1 MRKRNFQKGRGQ
13 PHEAVGGDDRDIV
26 NEGKKE
32 NVEGEEESD
41 SDDHEDECDGDDDS
55 TSGSV
60 DIDDETSRRHYQQL
74 FNLSEADV
82 KINDMAIRSPRS
94 FALDPDKAEM
104 SFITMIDKAMQEY
117 TPVRVKYGKGEG
129 NAEKKDGEGSNGEE
143 KEGENGV

>member
-41 SDDHEDECDGDDDS
+41 RDDHD
-55 TSGSV
+55 SV

-94 FALDPDKAEM
+94 FALDPDKAAM